1 MRRVLAKHVKNWKGV
16 RSRFHMAH
24 VGLTKFFDVIEHV
37 VQLFLKNFRLG
48 FSQIYP
54 RQPGNVGDIEIGTPG
69 HDCPSRVQMADQP
82 HDSDRERHQ
91 KKEKNDSAF
100 PALLAQRTR
109 SSGCIER
116 MCGFEC
122 HRDLK
127 PLVRLV
133 TSCTLFLSA
142 CRRFVLRG
150 RPSCN
155 HTLELFEPLTQFGF
169 LSRYLL
175 LLVTKRR
182 GRSARTTK
190 HRHHLLA
197 IQKKMASPTAPKR
210 ISGRVSARPICN
222 H

>member
-1 MRRVLAKHVKNWKGV
+1 
-16 RSRFHMAH
+16 
-24 VGLTKFFDVIEHV
+24 
-37 VQLFLKNFRLG
+37 
-48 FSQIYP
+48 
-54 RQPGNVGDIEIGTPG
+54 
-69 HDCPSRVQMADQP
+69 MADQP
-82 HDSDRERHQ
+82 YDSDRERHQ

-109 SSGCIER
+109 SSGCIES

-133 TSCTLFLSA
+133 TCCTLFLSA
-142 CRRFVLRG
+142 CRRLVLRG

-175 LLVTKRR
+175 LLVTKRG
-182 GRSARTTK
+182 GRSGRTAE

-197 IQKKMASPTAPKR
+197 IHKKMASATAPNR
-210 ISGRVSARPICN
+210 ITGRVSARPIS

>member
-127 PLVRLV
+127 PLVPLV
-133 TSCTLFLSA
+133 TIRSSCS
-142 CRRFVLRG
+142 
-150 RPSCN
+150 S
-155 HTLELFEPLTQFGF
+155 
-169 LSRYLL
+169 LSRS
-175 LLVTKRR
+175 
-182 GRSARTTK
+182 SASCR
-190 HRHHLLA
+190 A
-197 IQKKMASPTAPKR
+197 I
-210 ISGRVSARPICN
+210 CCCL
-222 H
+222 

>member
-1 MRRVLAKHVKNWKGV
+1 FQAEDGIRDPLVTGV
-16 RSRFHMAH
+16 QTCALPIS
-24 VGLTKFFDVIEHV
+24 
-37 VQLFLKNFRLG
+37 
-48 FSQIYP
+48 
-54 RQPGNVGDIEIGTPG
+54 
-69 HDCPSRVQMADQP
+69 

-142 CRRFVLRG
+142 RSEERRVG
-150 RPSCN
+150 KESM
-155 HTLELFEPLTQFGF
+155 
-169 LSRYLL
+169 SRWLPI
-175 LLVTKRR
+175 LV
-182 GRSARTTK
+182 SWW
-190 HRHHLLA
+190 
-197 IQKKMASPTAPKR
+197 
-210 ISGRVSARPICN
+210 
-222 H
+222 